1 MSVLFFI
8 RHGQASFGGA
18 DYDKLSD
25 TGKVQAIKLAEYLH
39 DAKICFNE
47 IYSGTLMRHRE
58 TVNEYI
64 AVSSLRNI
72 PIKKIQYDD
81 RLNEYDAKG
90 ILTLLIPI
98 LLSEKPHLK
107 EHTDRFLADKKS
119 FQIILT
125 EVMNMWCSGKY
136 DMKGVMTWEKF
147 TSDVYNFVDE
157 RIKNYKKGENIALFT
172 SGGPISVMMM
182 RTLAMDLNT
191 SILLRDQVVNSSIT
205 RFNYSNAGIMLASF
219 NEYQH
224 LEVSGAE
231 NIITHR

>member
-1 MSVLFFI
+1 MSVLFLI

-25 TGKVQAIKLAEYLH
+25 TGKVQSAKLAEYLH

-47 IYSGTLMRHRE
+47 IYSGTLVRHRE

-64 AVSSLRNI
+64 SVSNSRNI
-72 PIKKIQYDD
+72 PINEIKYDN

-90 ILTLLIPI
+90 ILTLLIPV
-98 LLSEKPHLK
+98 LLSEKPYLK
-107 EHTDRFLADKKS
+107 EHADKFLSNTKS
-119 FQIILT
+119 FKIIFT

-147 TSDVYNFVDE
+147 TSTVYGFIDE
-157 RIKNYKKGENIALFT
+157 RINRYKSGENIAVFT
-172 SGGPISVMMM
+172 SGGPIFVIIMKALSINLD
-182 RTLAMDLNT
+182 TAMQIRDRIVNT
-191 SILLRDQVVNSSIT
+191 SIT
-205 RFNYSNAGIMLASF
+205 RLSYSDNGIMLASF

-224 LEVSGAE
+224 LELAGGE
-231 NIITHR
+231 NIITIR

>member
-25 TGKVQAIKLAEYLH
+25 KGKIQSIKLAEYLH
-39 DAKICFNE
+39 DAKIHFNE

-58 TVNEYI
+58 TVNEY
-64 AVSSLRNI
+64 VSVSNSRNI
-72 PIKKIQYDD
+72 PIRDIQYDD

-90 ILTLLIPI
+90 ILTVLIPV
-98 LLSEKPHLK
+98 LLSEKPYLK
-107 EHTDRFLADKKS
+107 EHTDRFLSDRKS
-119 FQIILT
+119 FQIVFT
-125 EVMNMWCSGKY
+125 DVMNMWCSGKY

-147 TSDVYNFVDE
+147 TSDVYGFINEKID
-157 RIKNYKKGENIALFT
+157 NYKNGTNIALFT
-172 SGGPISVMMM
+172 SGGPISVMIMK
-182 RTLAMDLNT
+182 TLSLNLNT
-191 SILLRDQVVNSSIT
+191 SMLIRDQIVNSSIT

-219 NEYQH
+219 NEYPH
-224 LEVSGAE
+224 LELSGAE